1 MGVIMKKL
9 LIYTLIITHLFF
21 TFTYSSV
28 YQLTGYMKVLKI
40 LDDKFSADRGSRDGI
55 KQDDIYEIFKITDE
69 GYQKIG
75 TAIVL
80 LVKEDICALKI
91 LNMDESFTIQIGD
104 ILQKPKS
111 EAESILYEADS
122 KKFSKEDLGEEKDYY
137 YIGKETAQNEYG
149 GGGALAGGLVAGTL
163 LGLIGW
169 GIGYAIVSSQD
180 VDVPHH
186 HVSSL
191 NNIERMQFNG
201 GYTDYVE
208 KKRNSSFNIGAGI
221 GTLIVV
227 VVLLSASSN

>member
-1 MGVIMKKL
+1 MK
-9 LIYTLIITHLFF
+9 I
-21 TFTYSSV
+21 
-28 YQLTGYMKVLKI
+28 LKI
-40 LDDKFSADRGSRDGI
+40 KDDKFSADRGSRDGI
-55 KQDDIYEIFKITDE
+55 KQDDIFEILKPSDD

-91 LNMDESFTIQIGD
+91 LKMDDSFILSEGY

-122 KKFSKEDLGEEKDYY
+122 QKFSKEDLGEEKDYY
-137 YIGKETAQNEYG
+137 YIGEENAQNDYG

-163 LGLIGW
+163 LGFIGW
-169 GIGYAIVSSQD
+169 GFGYAIVSSQD

-191 NNIERMQFNG
+191 NNTDRMQFNS

-221 GTLIVV
+221 GTLIAIIIIV
-227 VVLLSASSN
+227 SANSN